1 MQVVQALERKGV
13 ELEAQSTNTAVL
25 GIPMVSVTLAV
36 RTAWFA
42 FGTTRNSNKD
52 SMPTRGLSLLFSG

>member
-1 MQVVQALERKGV
+1 
-13 ELEAQSTNTAVL
+13 
-25 GIPMVSVTLAV
+25 MVSVTLAV